1 MILTLPYPP
10 SVNTYWRA
18 NGKRR
23 FISKAGMEFKKAVQ
37 EYVIDNAIP
46 KLGSARLRMDI
57 VICPRSRRV
66 FDIDNL
72 LKAVLDALMDAG
84 VYEDDSQVDDL
95 HIVRGAACKGGA
107 AVVVIEEING

>member
-23 FISKAGMEFKKAVQ
+23 FISKAGMEFKQAVQ
-37 EYVIDNAIP
+37 DYVIDNAVP
-46 KLGSARLRMDI
+46 KLGTSRLSVDI
-57 VICPRSRRV
+57 VLCPRSRRIC
-66 FDIDNL
+66 DIDNV
-72 LKAVLDALMDAG
+72 LKSILDSLMDAG

-95 HIVRGAACKGGA
+95 HIVRGQPVKGGA
-107 AVVVIEEING
+107 AIVVIEEIDG

>member
-1 MILTLPYPP
+1 MD
-10 SVNTYWRA
+10 
-18 NGKRR
+18 
-23 FISKAGMEFKKAVQ
+23 FKAAVQ
-37 EYVIDNAIP
+37 DYVIDQAVP
-46 KLGSARLRMDI
+46 KLGTARLRMDI

-72 LKAVLDALMDAG
+72 LKAILDALMDAG

>member
-23 FISKAGMEFKKAVQ
+23 FISKAGMDFKASVQ
-37 EYVIDNAIP
+37 DYVINQKIP
-46 KLGSARLRMDI
+46 KLGTARLRMDI

-72 LKAVLDALMDAG
+72 LKAILDALMDAG

-95 HIVRGAACKGGA
+95 HIVRGQPVKGGA
-107 AVVVIEEING
+107 AVVVIEEIDG